1 MAMSELPRLVPEL
14 IVSDLQASLAF
25 WRGLIGFKIA
35 YQRPEERF
43 ACLDLRGAHVMLE
56 ERQDTVRQWIPGDL
70 AKPFGRGINFQ
81 IEVDAVA
88 PILAR
93 LAEAKWPLFMQA
105 EEKWY
110 RVGDVDAGQ
119 RQFIVQ
125 DPDGYLLRL
134 CEDLGER
141 PIGLAQGPIS
151 GRDR

>member
-1 MAMSELPRLVPEL
+1 MAMSEWPRLVPEL
-14 IVSDLQASLAF
+14 IVSDLQSSLAF

-43 ACLDLRGAHVMLE
+43 ACLDLRGARVMLE
-56 ERQDTVRQWIPGDL
+56 ERSQTVRQWMTGEL
-70 AKPFGRGINFQ
+70 SRPFGQGINFQ

-110 RVGDVDAGQ
+110 RTGDVDAGQ
-119 RQFIVQ
+119 RQFNVQ

-141 PIGLAQGPIS
+141 PIG
-151 GRDR
+151 